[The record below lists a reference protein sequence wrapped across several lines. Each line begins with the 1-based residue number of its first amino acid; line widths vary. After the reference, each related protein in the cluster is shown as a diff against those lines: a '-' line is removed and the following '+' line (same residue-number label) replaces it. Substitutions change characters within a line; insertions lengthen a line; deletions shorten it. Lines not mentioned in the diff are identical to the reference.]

1 MKLNENVQE
10 PEQLSGLTLAY
21 MGDGVFE
28 LYVRFRLIARG
39 GVRPNK
45 LHREAKRY
53 VSAKAQSR
61 ILRSLQEEGVLS
73 EVEASVVRRGRNA
86 KSGTIPKNTDR
97 ATYQE
102 STAFEALIGLLYLTG
117 KEERLDEIVQKAF
130 DTVEG
135 KEGSRG

>member
-28 LYVRFRLIARG
+28 MYVRFRLIARG
-39 GVRPNK
+39 GVRPHK

-53 VSAKAQSR
+53 VSAKAQSKM
-61 ILRSLQEEGVLS
+61 LKKLQEDGVLS
-73 EVEASVVRRGRNA
+73 DEEISVVRRGRNA

-97 ATYQE
+97 ATYQN
-102 STAFEALIGLLYLTG
+102 STAFEAMIGMLYLTG
-117 KEERLDEIVQKAF
+117 QQVRLDEIVQKAF
-130 DTVEG
+130 DVVEE